1 MKIRQKLTL
10 GFLTV
15 VLLVG
20 AVGYICLYQLYRIAE
35 PLNKDIPE
43 AVKAIN
49 ETSRLDGLA
58 QFIRYYDE
66 VLTQSARN
74 YAFTRDK
81 KWEQRY
87 RDVEPKLDKIIKEAI
102 WRGDE
107 KDKEFFSSVDKAN
120 LALVEMEYESI
131 ELVHNG
137 QIEKAIK
144 ILEGNEY
151 WDQKKIHEQALRG
164 YVHRKGVRY
173 DEALAGSTD
182 KTELANNQ
190 AQNLIRTS
198 TLLVLGFV
206 VFALTLSAG
215 IGFLISYS
223 ISNPIAKLKAATAK
237 IGAGQLDTQI
247 EINSNDEIGQ
257 LAASFKK
264 MAEDLKRTTTSIDNL
279 NAVNQQLESEIT
291 KRRETTAEI
300 AQLARFPSE
309 NPNPVLRI
317 SKDGIILYSNES
329 SRPILDIWGC
339 EQGERVSEDLR
350 EAILQVLK
358 TGKLYTPEVECDEK
372 IYSLTF
378 SSIKNGDFVNVY
390 GLDITERK
398 KAKETLLRSER
409 KYRTLLENL
418 PQKIFLKDKNSVYIS
433 CNGNYARDLNIKS
446 DEIAGRTDHEFYPKE
461 FAEKYR
467 VDDRRIME
475 SGVTEDIEEIY
486 IQDGEEIIVHTV
498 KTPVKDEQGNAIGI
512 LGIFW
517 DITERKRA
525 EQALEKLN
533 KDLESTIRELSKSNE
548 ELQDFAHIAAHDL
561 KAPLRAMGTLADW
574 LLTDYGD
581 NFDEKGREKIK
592 LLTARAKRM
601 SRHID
606 SALQYAELGHA
617 VQEKEKVNLN
627 RLVKEVIGEIAPPEN
642 VEITVVCELPT
653 ITCERTYMM
662 QVFGNLLDNALK
674 YMDKPEGRIKV
685 GCVEEDG
692 FWKFSVSDNGPG
704 IEQKYFGKVFKI
716 FQTLLPR
723 DEFEATGIGLAT
735 VKKIVELYNGKIWVE
750 SNPGQGSTFF
760 FTLPKQEMGVN
771 DAKHKTDIACRG

>member
-279 NAVNQQLESEIT
+279 NAVNQQLESEI
-291 KRRETTAEI
+291 
-300 AQLARFPSE
+300 
-309 NPNPVLRI
+309 N
-317 SKDGIILYSNES
+317 
-329 SRPILDIWGC
+329 
-339 EQGERVSEDLR
+339 
-350 EAILQVLK
+350 
-358 TGKLYTPEVECDEK
+358 
-372 IYSLTF
+372 
-378 SSIKNGDFVNVY
+378 
-390 GLDITERK
+390 
-398 KAKETLLRSER
+398 
-409 KYRTLLENL
+409 
-418 PQKIFLKDKNSVYIS
+418 
-433 CNGNYARDLNIKS
+433 
-446 DEIAGRTDHEFYPKE
+446 
-461 FAEKYR
+461 
-467 VDDRRIME
+467 
-475 SGVTEDIEEIY
+475 
-486 IQDGEEIIVHTV
+486 
-498 KTPVKDEQGNAIGI
+498 
-512 LGIFW
+512 
-517 DITERKRA
+517 ERKRA
-525 EQALEKLN
+525 EEALEKLN

-723 DEFEATGIGLAT
+723 DEFEATGIGLAVT
-735 VKKIVELYNGKIWVE
+735 RKIVELYNGKIWVE

-771 DAKHKTDIACRG
+771 DAKLKTDIACRG